1 MHKAA
6 ALMKK
11 NIQWKCTEILRG
23 IIKLKTNEIYWKR
36 AFEACIHVAMKLIQ
50 SNIQIKFH

>member
-23 IIKLKTNEIYWKR
+23 IIKLKASEIYWKR